1 MEKVR
6 NYSKNIKKILNNFFW
21 KGFFEFMRENVL
33 YVFQGKIVDSKPQDE
48 GKIFNQENQLIFE
61 GEFRDGLE
69 FKGK

>member
-1 MEKVR
+1 M
-6 NYSKNIKKILNNFFW
+6 ILNNFFFEI

-33 YVFQGKIVDSKPQDE
+33 YVFQGKIVDSKPQGE

>member
-1 MEKVR
+1 
-6 NYSKNIKKILNNFFW
+6 
-21 KGFFEFMRENVL
+21 MRENVL
-33 YVFQGKIVDSKPQDE
+33 YVFQGKIVDSKPQGE